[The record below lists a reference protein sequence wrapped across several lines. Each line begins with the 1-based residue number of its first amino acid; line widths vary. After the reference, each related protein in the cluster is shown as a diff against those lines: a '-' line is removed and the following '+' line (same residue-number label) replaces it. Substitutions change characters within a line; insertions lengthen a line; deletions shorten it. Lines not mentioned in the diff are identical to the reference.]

1 MKVAWSL
8 PLLVR
13 SSDWENGHDVSAP
26 RFFFANSAL
35 VRGSTGCRVTDSN
48 RTSGALRADTTPE
61 TIFLRVPHRK
71 AEELVDLVID
81 AVGKVRSAKMVG
93 AGDEEMINATAV
105 WKFIPAFRGGRAVAC
120 QTRLTVAPLR

>member
-35 VRGSTGCRVTDSN
+35 VRGSTGFRVTDSN
-48 RTSGALRADTTPE
+48 TTSRALRADTTPE
-61 TIFLRVPHRK
+61 TIFLRVPPRK
-71 AEELVDLVID
+71 AE
-81 AVGKVRSAKMVG
+81 
-93 AGDEEMINATAV
+93 
-105 WKFIPAFRGGRAVAC
+105 
-120 QTRLTVAPLR
+120 